1 MNVPETIPDVVSKR
15 NHFRPAA
22 ELAEDA
28 LEYLPEQYKH
38 PGFKSWLIRYT
49 ETVIRDVAYSFS
61 TAAER
66 GIQQAASLLCDPEYY
81 ATQRK
86 RRMNERQRMQE
97 EHAKQEWDRLERM
110 NCPTAEQVGEQILFS
125 ERQVEYHR
133 TELARYEASLERLR
147 AIEPKNIRLV
157 PSKKIQ

>member
-1 MNVPETIPDVVSKR
+1 
-15 NHFRPAA
+15 
-22 ELAEDA
+22 
-28 LEYLPEQYKH
+28 
-38 PGFKSWLIRYT
+38 
-49 ETVIRDVAYSFS
+49 
-61 TAAER
+61 
-66 GIQQAASLLCDPEYY
+66 
-81 ATQRK
+81 
-86 RRMNERQRMQE
+86 MNERQRMQE